1 MGKNCINQEI
11 IDAIR
16 RIPYGSVSS
25 YGEVAAM
32 AGLPGR
38 ARLVARV
45 LSKSEDDGL
54 PWHRVLRSSGQ
65 IAFPPGSDRFL
76 EQAGRLRSEGLEV
89 KQGRVKRDKKPLDLD
104 ALLWAPDARNR
115 L

>member
-11 IDAIR
+11 VAAIR
-16 RIPYGSVSS
+16 RIPYGTVSS

-38 ARLVARV
+38 ARLVAKV
-45 LSKSEDDGL
+45 LSGSGEAAL

-65 IAFPPGSDRFL
+65 IAFAPGSAQFD
-76 EQAGRLRSEGLEV
+76 EQVRRLQSEGVEV
-89 KQGRVKRDKKPLDLD
+89 KRGRVKRDRKPLDLD
-104 ALLWAPDARNR
+104 ALLWAPD
-115 L
+115 

>member
-11 IDAIR
+11 LAAIR
-16 RIPYGSVSS
+16 RIPYGTVSS

-38 ARLVARV
+38 ARLVARM
-45 LSKSEDDGL
+45 LSGSDEAGL

-65 IAFPPGSDRFL
+65 IAFAPGSASFD
-76 EQAGRLRSEGLEV
+76 EQVRRLQAEGVEV
-89 KQGRVKRDKKPLDLD
+89 KRGRVKRDRKPLDLD
-104 ALLWAPDARNR
+104 KFLWSPD
-115 L
+115 

>member
-11 IDAIR
+11 LAAIR
-16 RIPYGSVSS
+16 RIPYGTVSS

-38 ARLVARV
+38 ARLVAKV
-45 LSKSEDDGL
+45 LSDSEDDGL

-65 IAFPPGSDRFL
+65 IAFPPGSGKFL
-76 EQAGRLRSEGLEV
+76 EQARRLQSEGVAV
-89 KQGRVKRDKKPLDLD
+89 KQGRVKRDRKPLDLD
-104 ALLWAPDARNR
+104 ALLWAPD
-115 L
+115 

>member
-11 IDAIR
+11 LAAIR
-16 RIPYGSVSS
+16 RIPYGTVSS

-45 LSKSEDDGL
+45 LSESSDAGL

-65 IAFPPGSDRFL
+65 IAFPPGSERFL
-76 EQAGRLRSEGLEV
+76 EQAGRLRSEGVEV
-89 KQGRVKRDKKPLDLD
+89 KQGRVKRDKKPLDMD
-104 ALLWAPDARNR
+104 ALLWAPD
-115 L
+115 

>member
-11 IDAIR
+11 LDAIR
-16 RIPYGSVSS
+16 RIPYGTVSS
-25 YGEVAAM
+25 YGEVAAL

-45 LSKSEDDGL
+45 LSESADAGL

-65 IAFPPGSDRFL
+65 IAFPPGSEKFL
-76 EQAGRLRSEGLEV
+76 EQTGRLRSEGVEV
-89 KQGRVKRDKKPLDLD
+89 KQGRVKRDKKPLDMD
-104 ALLWAPDARNR
+104 ALLWAPD
-115 L
+115 